1 MRRTYEGGIGYSI
14 RATNRKKARTDV
26 CIMKLSIQDIN
37 GKAPYKVSPTG
48 DEAFV
53 VFATEHDV
61 QYLVGFEYDD
71 TSLSFEAYQL
81 VIINTNNKKSPRDMK
96 VKGTIVAIVESFFQ
110 DNKNVL
116 LYICETGDRK
126 QTMRSRLFEYWFSSY
141 INKDMFVMVSG
152 TVKDDEGIV
161 NHTAIIVRTDNPQM
175 PQIVADFS
183 KTISLLNNK
192 PNL

>member
-1 MRRTYEGGIGYSI
+1 MRGTHEGRVGYGI
-14 RATNRKKARTDV
+14 RATNGEKGRKNVRA
-26 CIMKLSIQDIN
+26 MKLSIQDIN
-37 GKAPYKVSPTG
+37 AKAPYKVSPTG
-48 DEAFV
+48 HDAFV
-53 VFATEHDV
+53 VFATEYDV

-71 TSLSFEAYQL
+71 TSLAFEAYQL

-126 QTMRSRLFEYWFSSY
+126 QMMRSRLFEYWFSSY
-141 INKDMFVMVSG
+141 MNKDMFVMVSG

-161 NHTAIIVRTDNPQM
+161 NHTAIIVRTDNPLM